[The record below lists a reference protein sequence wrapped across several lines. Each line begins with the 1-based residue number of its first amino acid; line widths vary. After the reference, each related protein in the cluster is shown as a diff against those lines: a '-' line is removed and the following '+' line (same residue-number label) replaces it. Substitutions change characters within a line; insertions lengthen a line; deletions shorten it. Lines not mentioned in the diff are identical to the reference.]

1 MPARWTLPWTSRK
14 ARPSAPSSAARPL
27 AVAITGGIAAG
38 KSEALKAFARHG
50 AATISSDEIVHRL
63 LREDAEVKAAIVE
76 RFGKGILDQ
85 SGEIDRGAVGQI
97 VFADRSELLW
107 LEQLLHPRVVAEY
120 MRWRE
125 ALARLPEPPA
135 LCVTEVPLLYE
146 TGGETRFDI
155 VVGITAS
162 TAARTSRRI
171 DPDLDLRQRRL
182 IPDEEK
188 LERAD
193 FAYVNDGTLEELD
206 AFVAEVVATLSAP
219 ST

>member
-1 MPARWTLPWTSRK
+1 MPARWMPTWASRK
-14 ARPSAPSSAARPL
+14 ARPSPPPRPSRPL
-27 AVAITGGIAAG
+27 SVAITGGIGAG

-63 LREDAEVKAAIVE
+63 LREDEEVRRAISE
-76 RFGKGILDQ
+76 RWPQVVDEN
-85 SGEIDRGAVGQI
+85 GEINRKAVAQI
-97 VFADRSELLW
+97 VFAERNELLW
-107 LEQLLHPRVVAEY
+107 LENLLHPRVVAEY

-125 ALARLPEPPA
+125 ELAELPNPPA

-146 TGGETRFDI
+146 TGGETRFD
-155 VVGITAS
+155 VVVAITAS
-162 TAARTSRRI
+162 TEVRTSRRI

-188 LERAD
+188 LRRAD

-206 AFVAEVVATLSAP
+206 AFVADVVATLSARVA
-219 ST
+219 